1 MKINKQVKGTE
12 QNAAIDSHMY
22 SQMILHKAAKKFSG
36 ESTVIL
42 TNSAETI
49 SHLQKMNID
58 PYFVLNTKNN
68 SNRPQI

>member
-42 TNSAETI
+42 TNSMKQPFAKDE
-49 SHLQKMNID
+49 H
-58 PYFVLNTKNN
+58 
-68 SNRPQI
+68 

>member
-1 MKINKQVKGTE
+1 
-12 QNAAIDSHMY
+12 MY

-68 SNRPQI
+68 SNRP